1 MSSAAR
7 TNLDSHSVKIHHN
20 EIIGQG
26 SFRLAYAATYIGG
39 NRNQQEAVA
48 KRFHSKYRLLENEF
62 YASDFA
68 IADTAIRYA
77 EDWNDMC
84 EYGKEILI
92 TKGSVHRNGRSKYL
106 VEPLIRYY
114 TKFTSNNGW
123 ITANEGWRGEA
134 MEAFSHYTYH
144 RSGGQLIVC
153 DLQGRYRHDRYR
165 PDRCRFELTDPAI
178 CSRRRSYGPT
188 DLGEKGIESF
198 FSHHQCNQF
207 CHFDGRWSSPRL
219 AREWFVSNSGTSMMR
234 STASHLLDTRN
245 RTRFTATLEPLPD
258 YEYYEDDSSDDDS
271 W

>member
-7 TNLDSHSVKIHHN
+7 TNLDSNSVNVHHN
-20 EIIGQG
+20 DIIGTG
-26 SFRLAYAATYIGG
+26 AFRIAYSATYIGG

-48 KRFHSKYRLLENEF
+48 KTFHPKYQVLENEF

-68 IADTAIRYA
+68 IADTSIRYA
-77 EDWNDMC
+77 EEWNEIC
-84 EYGKEILI
+84 AHGKEILM
-92 TKGSVHRNGRSKYL
+92 TKGDVHHIGRSKYL
-106 VEPLIRYY
+106 VEPLIRYF

-123 ITANEGWRGEA
+123 ISPHEGWKGLA

-153 DLQGRYRHDRYR
+153 DLQGRYRHDRFNSN
-165 PDRCRFELTDPAI
+165 RCRFELTDPAI

-198 FSHHQCNQF
+198 FSHHQCNKF
-207 CHFDGRWSSPRL
+207 CHVGGYWSSPRV
-219 AREWFVSNSGTSMMR
+219 AREWFDSNSSTSMIG
-234 STASHLLDTRN
+234 STATHLLDIRN
-245 RTRFTATLEPLPD
+245 RTRFTSTLEPLPD
-258 YEYYEDDSSDDDS
+258 YEYYQDSSDDDS